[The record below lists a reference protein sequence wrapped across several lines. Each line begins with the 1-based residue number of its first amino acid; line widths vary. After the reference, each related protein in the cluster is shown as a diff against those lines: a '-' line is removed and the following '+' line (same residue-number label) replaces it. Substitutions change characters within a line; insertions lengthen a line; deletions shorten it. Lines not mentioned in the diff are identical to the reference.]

1 MKTALAL
8 SLLLLAPGV
17 VRAENDAPQ
26 KVPLAMQGRWAPPG
40 QCGRSAKVVTFT
52 ADQISTGG
60 QTDKVYYSPDAA
72 PNGDG
77 AVFFAEE
84 GEVGNYQFNSAADKI
99 IDNEEGF
106 GMGAPALLERCLP
119 VAGTRTRCGWLA
131 NLTPNDMWLVDK
143 EATWVITSQAGAQS
157 AAGLDRLP
165 DFDRRQFLRT
175 AGDYGYG
182 CACMK
187 VLTGPEQT
195 ISVIFSA
202 RIQAIAICKADGSL
216 PPLSRW

>member
-1 MKTALAL
+1 MRELPPLGKDTVVRLSRQGGFAPLHAL
-8 SLLLLAPGV
+8 SKPREIEFGQYDSAQ
-17 VRAENDAPQ
+17 R
-26 KVPLAMQGRWAPPG
+26 GRI
-40 QCGRSAKVVTFT
+40 CSV
-52 ADQISTGG
+52 
-60 QTDKVYYSPDAA
+60 
-72 PNGDG
+72 
-77 AVFFAEE
+77 
-84 GEVGNYQFNSAADKI
+84 
-99 IDNEEGF
+99 
-106 GMGAPALLERCLP
+106 LERCLP